1 MQFISDQNE
10 SNKWLEWFLAP
21 NQWDFTD
28 TVWST
33 VSQWVLSIE
42 KQNPD
47 TKSPVPDNTSIQT
60 KAFLLVLHGWKLQRV
75 ADDSHQRGGISY
87 LWCSYCNR
95 RQLLD
100 KNVKS
105 DDISDPLQRMM
116 KAVEPQRE
124 AKRSCTNSDR
134 FLTHCRDH
142 RWFCAW
148 VRQGE
153 GIGDERQP
161 GWKQC
166 VQVRRMQVFSQTRL
180 QCACIGSRIG
190 NDEYERRCID
200 RTKAYQAWIRSK
212 KGSIAFTRNKK
223 HFLALC
229 GSLCVHTL
237 N

>member
-1 MQFISDQNE
+1 MLTATERVRQLVTDVFEISTTVMQFISDQNE

-190 NDEYERRCID
+190 YDEYERRCID
-200 RTKAYQAWIRSK
+200 RTKAYQA
-212 KGSIAFTRNKK
+212 
-223 HFLALC
+223 
-229 GSLCVHTL
+229 
-237 N
+237 